1 MEKLSVEVST
11 KKPVKGSKMRL
22 FFLNLGK
29 LILDATKLSFGSLVL
44 GTIIK
49 GDISQSALLIS
60 GIIASGVGAILG
72 VILVTIFEEK

>member
-1 MEKLSVEVST
+1 MEKFSSEIAVN
-11 KKPVKGSKMRL
+11 KPAKGNKLGR

-44 GTIIK
+44 GTIIR
-49 GDISQSALLIS
+49 GDIPQSALLIY
-60 GIIASGVGAILG
+60 GIIASGIGAILG

>member
-1 MEKLSVEVST
+1 MN
-11 KKPVKGSKMRL
+11 PVKRSKMRL

-49 GDISQSALLIS
+49 GDISQTALLIS

-72 VILVTIFEEK
+72 VILVTMFEEK